1 LPRDPSLLLPNL
13 PDTQQSPVAG
23 GSRSEGVLSVDI
35 WVAPLAASP
44 AAAAAAATA
53 TATETATATA
63 TATATKVVAEVS
75 AKPLSTYDPQRTALV
90 GSVVVALHSTPFQVG
105 TDTSAVPIE
114 FKNKTTQAS
123 GVADSE

>member
-1 LPRDPSLLLPNL
+1 
-13 PDTQQSPVAG
+13 
-23 GSRSEGVLSVDI
+23 
-35 WVAPLAASP
+35 
-44 AAAAAAATA
+44 
-53 TATETATATA
+53 
-63 TATATKVVAEVS
+63 VS

>member
-1 LPRDPSLLLPNL
+1 
-13 PDTQQSPVAG
+13 
-23 GSRSEGVLSVDI
+23 VDI

-44 AAAAAAATA
+44 AAAAAA
-53 TATETATATA
+53 A